1 MMFRQIFEIAKYY
14 RVDDWIHYLGYILI
28 SSILVSNI
36 KLINFILSAIILA
49 YAYSLNDY
57 YDKKMKKKCFIVP
70 LILYWLFVP
79 FISYFS
85 FIISL
90 LFLILFTFYSW
101 PKVWLEGKPIL
112 STLTNSIG
120 FTLIFVLPI
129 NSIKILLEYYP
140 LVMLIFT
147 LNTAAQLLHEIVDY
161 KEDKK
166 IKKITTAVNFGI
178 KRSLFLFKIC
188 LLIVIFI
195 SFLHFYKF
203 LWISISSIIF
213 ATFFLRLKK
222 VNKKI
227 RKKFKFFGIM
237 VGIVYLVDILTVF
250 STN

>member
-57 YDKKMKKKCFIVP
+57 YDKKMKNKYFIVP

-120 FTLIFVLPI
+120 FTLIFILPFNNIEQISSNYQIVL
-129 NSIKILLEYYP
+129 
-140 LVMLIFT
+140 LIFL
-147 LNTAAQLLHEIVDY
+147 LNIIAQLLHEISHF
-161 KEDKK
+161 KNDKN
-166 IKKITTAVNFGI
+166 IGKITTSVKIGLKKSTTILKIIIILTLFYSI
-178 KRSLFLFKIC
+178 SFILPKYPIFSLYLCVFLILFLSHRKITKNERKD
-188 LLIVIFI
+188 
-195 SFLHFYKF
+195 YKI
-203 LWISISSIIF
+203 LGV
-213 ATFFLRLKK
+213 LG
-222 VNKKI
+222 
-227 RKKFKFFGIM
+227 GI
-237 VGIVYLVDILTVF
+237 ILTIEII
-250 STN
+250 S